1 MTEATT
7 IDRAAQAAPD
17 QGDEPSRRVLLI
29 CPPFQHPRLSSM
41 SVSHLATYLR
51 ERGVPCEEAYLHFEL
66 MRIVGQE
73 RYLEAID
80 RRRGFVAE
88 LLFAEA
94 LHGGL
99 DPEWAARIE
108 RRFGDR
114 DRRREILA
122 RFEER
127 CVRRIDESSPGIVG
141 ITTSYNQLLPALWIA
156 GAIKKRFGDVEVVLG
171 GTTCSEPAGRRILEG
186 YPQIDYAVSGY
197 GELPL
202 LALARGEAPPDRA
215 ISSHAPLDID
225 SLPLPDYRPFVREA
239 EEFGPP
245 SDLRLQYQSSRGCW
259 WGERKHCSFC
269 GLNGSQMS
277 YSARS
282 PQKVIDDVRTLWER
296 HGCNLNATDCIL
308 SRDHMREVLPRL
320 AMFAERPWLFYE
332 LKANMTEEQVKTLA
346 RARVVGQ
353 VGIETLST
361 GLLRLL
367 NKGGTGIAI
376 LALLKWCAESG
387 ARIVWNMLH
396 SIPGED
402 PALYEEQIE
411 VMGKIPHFQPPRA
424 LNPIRIDRYSP
435 YFERY
440 EEFGWT
446 SIEPAPEYSQAHPHL
461 DDAALADVAY
471 HFRGEGG
478 VSPEGY
484 LDRLTA
490 AFDEWNDRHTAGEGL
505 FLDPIHGL
513 VRARDGER
521 RKIPVGETGAK
532 ILGMTHRVTPVAR
545 VAEEVGCGL
554 GDLDRL
560 VDEGILHIERG
571 KILNLAVRKLLPGGI

>member
-66 MRIVGQE
+66 MRIVGIE
-73 RYLEAID
+73 TYMAAID

-94 LHGGL
+94 LHGSL
-99 DPEWAARIE
+99 DPEWEVRIE
-108 RRFGDR
+108 KRFGDR
-114 DRRREILA
+114 GERRDA
-122 RFEER
+122 VSRFEER
-127 CVRRIDESSPGIVG
+127 CVRRIESCAPDLVG

-156 GAIKKRFGDVEVVLG
+156 KVIKERSLGAKVVLG
-171 GTTCSEPAGRRILEG
+171 GTACSNPSGRRILEG
-186 YPQIDYAVSGY
+186 YPQVDYAVSGY

-202 LALARGEAPPDRA
+202 LALARGETPEDNPIA
-215 ISSHAPLDID
+215 SHVPLDID

-269 GLNGSQMS
+269 GLNGIQMS

-361 GLLRLL
+361 ALLRLL

-376 LALLKWCAESG
+376 LAVLKWCAESG

-396 SIPGED
+396 SIPGEK
-402 PALYEEQIE
+402 AEHHEEQIE

-435 YFERY
+435 YFDRY

-484 LDRLTA
+484 IDRLSV
-490 AFDEWNDRHTAGEGL
+490 AFDEWNERHAAGEGL

-513 VRARDGER
+513 IRAREGAR
-521 RKIPVGETGAK
+521 RRIPVGETGAR
-532 ILGMTHRVTPVAR
+532 ILGATHRVTPIER
-545 VAEEVGCGL
+545 VIADSGCGR
-554 GDLDRL
+554 GDLERL
-560 VDEGILHIERG
+560 VDEDILHIEG
-571 KILNLAVRKLLPGGI
+571 SKVLNLAVRKLLPGRI